1 MDVGPMEEKYIT
13 YEQPLNER
21 IRQFLRLE
29 HLFQQAAYTLS
40 GATAWESRSSLSCL
54 TDIIEILSRNDIKT
68 DLLKFLERI
77 QTNLSQLK
85 DNADIDY
92 AQLESILEQ
101 LTHHYNRLHA
111 VSGNIAQ
118 PLKEHHLISSLLQ
131 RNAVTAG
138 VNSFD
143 LPLLHHWLQH
153 PAEDRVSTLQQW
165 YDTLDVIRQP
175 IELVLDLIRNSAE
188 PVTVK
193 AEQGFYQQSL
203 ALDTHLNRTFQLIR
217 VTIPLDAPCFAEISG
232 GKHRVSVRFL
242 QSQDR
247 ERPVQAKADISFQL
261 SCCAL

>member
-1 MDVGPMEEKYIT
+1 MEEKYIT

-54 TDIIEILSRNDIKT
+54 TDIIEILSRHDIKT

-77 QTNLSQLK
+77 QTSLSQLK
-85 DNADIDY
+85 NNAGIDY

-101 LTHHYNRLHA
+101 LDHHYSRLHA
-111 VSGNIAQ
+111 VSGNIVQ
-118 PLKEHHLISSLLQ
+118 NLKEHHLISSLLQ

-143 LPLLHHWLQH
+143 LPLLHHWLQQ

-165 YDTLDVIRQP
+165 YDTLDIIRQP

-193 AEQGFYQQSL
+193 AEQGFYQQT
-203 ALDTHLNRTFQLIR
+203 LDTCPNRTFQLIR
-217 VTIPLDAPCFAEISG
+217 VTIPVDTPSFAEISG
-232 GKHRVSVRFL
+232 GKHRVSIRFL

-247 ERPVQAKADISFQL
+247 DRPVQTKSDISFQL

>member
-1 MDVGPMEEKYIT
+1 MESVAVEEKVIT

-29 HLFQQAAYTLS
+29 QLFHQASYTLS
-40 GATAWESRSSLSCL
+40 GPTTWESRSSLSCL
-54 TDIIEILSRNDIKT
+54 TDILEILSRSDVKT

-77 QTNLSQLK
+77 QTSLSQLK

-101 LTHHYNRLHA
+101 LDRHYNNLHA
-111 VSGNIAQ
+111 VNGNIAHG
-118 PLKEHHLISSLLQ
+118 LKEHHLISSLLQ

-143 LPLLHHWLQH
+143 LPLLHHWLQQ
-153 PAEDRVSTLQQW
+153 PAEDRTSTLQKW

-193 AEQGFYQQSL
+193 AEQGFYQQT
-203 ALDTHLNRTFQLIR
+203 LDSNRTYQLIR
-217 VTIPLDAPCFAEISG
+217 VTIPVDTPYFAEISG
-232 GKHRVSVRFL
+232 GKHRISVRFL
-242 QSQDR
+242 QSQDHD
-247 ERPVQAKADISFQL
+247 RPVQAQQDMLFQL

>member
-1 MDVGPMEEKYIT
+1 MEVGAMEEKYIT

-29 HLFQQAAYTLS
+29 HLFHQAAYTLS
-40 GATAWESRSSLSCL
+40 GTTAWESRSSLSCL

-131 RNAVTAG
+131 RSAVTAG

-143 LPLLHHWLQH
+143 LPLLHHWLQQ
-153 PAEDRVSTLQQW
+153 PAENRVSTLQQW
-165 YDTLDVIRQP
+165 HDTLDVIRQP

-188 PVTVK
+188 PVAVK

-203 ALDTHLNRTFQLIR
+203 DTSPNRIFQLIR
-217 VTIPLDAPCFAEISG
+217 VTIPVDTPYFAEISG

-247 ERPVQAKADISFQL
+247 DRPVQAKADISFQL